1 MQWLLAT
8 GWIHSNVYYVY
19 LRSITTHSVWLL
31 HKYIAHIKGGINMF
45 PWWIRIRTQPLL
57 QRIVK
62 NDVTDNKDGGRTC
75 VTYFAEE
82 GVFLTL
88 RISRFVKEGYLF
100 VPRYVIWGVKIP
112 LQSTRYRRLWHR
124 VTAEVTGIPSLLQL
138 RLPLNRQRII
148 KYKVKIRVPV
158 YPMSVSWIK
167 EGAFFTRKS
176 QRFFWK

>member
-8 GWIHSNVYYVY
+8 GWIHSNVYSVD
-19 LRSITTHSVWLL
+19 LRSITTHTVWLL

-45 PWWIRIRTQPLL
+45 PWWIRIRNLYC

-100 VPRYVIWGVKIP
+100 VPRYIIWGVGNPLTIHQISAALTPSDSRSDWDSESAAATAAAKQAEDYKI
-112 LQSTRYRRLWHR
+112 
-124 VTAEVTGIPSLLQL
+124 
-138 RLPLNRQRII
+138 
-148 KYKVKIRVPV
+148 
-158 YPMSVSWIK
+158 
-167 EGAFFTRKS
+167 
-176 QRFFWK
+176 